1 MRLHREHKLSVP
13 ALLLAALAASPG
25 ALSQPFFDPTSSDA
39 ALEIAEQ
46 MERIEARDG
55 PRSPELIA
63 LLQALGM
70 LYRESGD
77 DALAVAAI
85 ERAWALVRMNYGLQT
100 LDQAPLIRQRIEIA
114 RERGDY
120 LDAWNLEQ
128 ARLVLAH
135 RHPDD
140 ARTIG
145 ILQEI
150 GDARMA
156 VLERYVAGE
165 FPPEIVLGCY
175 YDQWR
180 DHPMRTA
187 ANHSS
192 CTAGFRDVVIRS
204 VLWEAQM
211 HYSDAVK
218 VAIADDRYTSDEV
231 RELEMKLVRSHFLYG
246 AMYLDGRDYALG
258 RESLRRL
265 VAYEAAASAPP
276 LVQMEALISVADW
289 DLLFAQSGNLR
300 ETAHSM
306 YEHAYRR
313 LRDTGQHEAAIEAI
327 FSPKTPVVLPAF
339 LPNPLDSSDGRPS
352 AEYLDIA
359 FEVTKAGRARK
370 LEILDASTDSK
381 RAAVRHVNQLLERS
395 RFRPRL
401 VDGEFADSS
410 PIVVRYYLPESF
422 AKPAEQ

>member
-1 MRLHREHKLSVP
+1 MRLHREHKLSIP
-13 ALLLAALAASPG
+13 ALLLAALTASPG
-25 ALSQPFFDPTSSDA
+25 ALSQPFFDPASSDA

-70 LYRESGD
+70 LYQESGD

-100 LDQAPLIRQRIEIA
+100 LDQVPLIRQRIEIA
-114 RERGDY
+114 RERGEY
-120 LDAWNLEQ
+120 VDAWNLEQ
-128 ARLVLAH
+128 ALLVLAR

-140 ARTIG
+140 ARTIS
-145 ILQEI
+145 ILQEM

-175 YDQWR
+175 YDQWQ
-180 DHPMRTA
+180 DHPMRRA

-192 CTAGFRDVVIRS
+192 CSSGFRDVVIRS

-211 HYSDAVK
+211 HYSDAIK

-300 ETAHSM
+300 ETAHYM

-313 LRDTGQHEAAIEAI
+313 LRETGQHEAAIEAI
-327 FSPKTPVVLPAF
+327 FSPEMPVVLPAF
-339 LPNPLDSSDGRPS
+339 LPNPLDSNDGRP
-352 AEYLDIA
+352 AADYLDIA
-359 FEVTKAGRARK
+359 FEVTTAGRARK
-370 LEILDASTDSK
+370 LEILAASTASK
-381 RAAVRHVNQLLERS
+381 RAAVRHVSQLIERS

-401 VDGEFADSS
+401 VDGEFADSP

-422 AKPAEQ
+422 AGLEEQ